1 MTDPLLVLGV
11 AVLLIALLVARVP
24 VAFSLLVSGVV
35 GVYFV
40 QDHFAAESVLARMPY
55 DTSASYGII
64 IVPLFI
70 ALGVMA
76 SRGRLA
82 TDGFVFA
89 ARLTRRLPGGL
100 AIAAVVACAA
110 FSAVSGSS
118 AATVV
123 ALGPTT
129 VREMVRHGYNKV
141 VAAGVIGAAG
151 TLGILIPPSVA
162 LVLYG
167 ILTRESIG
175 DLLLAGIMPG
185 LVSALVF
192 AVAIMIRAKLQPDL
206 FGREPVLAASE
217 PVLVATGS
225 RSPSTRLPT
234 QESPAAEISAAGN
247 GSSDGVPSAGFGEY
261 RVSSIVRLGILFG
274 VIMGGIY
281 LGVATETEA
290 AALGALLALVF
301 YCSDALH
308 LPKGTRWQDA
318 RETFAESTRLTGMTM
333 ALLIGGAVF
342 SYFLVIAGVPAAF
355 GEWVTG
361 ISASPLVVA
370 ILVVILFLILGMFID
385 GLSIL
390 LIAVPLTYPVM
401 TGLGYDGIWF
411 GIVVVKA
418 IEIGLITPPFGLNAY
433 MVAGTTP
440 GLSVREAFR
449 GVMWF
454 VPLEL
459 LLIVL
464 LFLVPDLATWLPSVA
479 GN

>member
-64 IVPLFI
+64 IVPL
-70 ALGVMA
+70 
-76 SRGRLA
+76 
-82 TDGFVFA
+82 FVFA

-433 MVAGTTP
+433 MVP